1 MPLTTPRAMLR
12 SKVAIGEHRS
22 YRGETPTLK
31 CCLKQCS
38 AVMPATTIDRRI
50 RRQGGNPYHLTEAAT
65 KNAAAA
71 EAPREHRGH
80 RRRGARKSR
89 SRSGR
94 RTVRP
99 GGRRRRRLSRVVA
112 AAATAAVEVL
122 TTATAEAAETVSMC
136 RSSSRSKRRNAEAGA
151 AAGSLHQTG
160 PREEVTSEHAR

>member
-65 KNAAAA
+65 KRQQKHHGNI
-71 EAPREHRGH
+71 EG
-80 RRRGARKSR
+80 
-89 SRSGR
+89 
-94 RTVRP
+94 
-99 GGRRRRRLSRVVA
+99 
-112 AAATAAVEVL
+112 TAAGGAEEPQSQRKKNS
-122 TTATAEAAETVSMC
+122 TTRRQAT
-136 RSSSRSKRRNAEAGA
+136 
-151 AAGSLHQTG
+151 
-160 PREEVTSEHAR
+160 